1 MKTRIMSNISP
12 SLENM
17 LLISNLYSLNS
28 LYSRT
33 KLFISFEKI
42 SFLKMIE
49 LNLNQINFF
58 GIDVNA
64 IKKLLED
71 KQRKRKSPEIDR
83 TLN

>member
-71 KQRKRKSPEIDR
+71 KQKKRKSPEIDR